1 MERNRRTYV
10 RGKDYACV
18 KRPQAQLI
26 PEPRKNIP
34 EEGLTKC
41 VKIKIRNTQFL
52 PLVGLKVAQAFS
64 VLFFCVYSVTL
75 VFPFVW
81 MSLWP

>member
-1 MERNRRTYV
+1 MEKNRRTYV

-26 PEPRKNIP
+26 PQPRKNIP

-52 PLVGLKVAQAFS
+52 PVVGFKVAQAFS
-64 VLFFCVYSVTL
+64 VLFVPLCPRCSTGDGGVNCGV
-75 VFPFVW
+75 
-81 MSLWP
+81 